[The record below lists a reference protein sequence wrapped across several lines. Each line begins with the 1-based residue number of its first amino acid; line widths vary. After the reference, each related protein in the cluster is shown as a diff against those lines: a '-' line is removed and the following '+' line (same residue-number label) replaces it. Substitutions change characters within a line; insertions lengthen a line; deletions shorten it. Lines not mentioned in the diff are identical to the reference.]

1 MTLAGAGGTLV
12 LARRLLAVGRAAGR
26 RTEAGGVRFVALFL
40 ATLVLGLG
48 LGSLVAVHAVYAG
61 KEERRAARTPV
72 VAADGAAGADATAW
86 LALTDSLDA
95 ERQFSVVYV
104 SPLRGDAPL
113 PPGLDRWPE
122 PGEAVLS
129 PELRRAGTGEDID
142 HRYGRLAGT
151 IGEEG
156 LDEPSEWLAYVR
168 PREGLSPDR
177 SVGSAVAEVVT
188 GFGPSEAGHMAAGR
202 EPGRGGEN
210 DKSAWMFQAVVLG
223 LLVLPAV
230 VLLVVAARTGAHN
243 RDRRTALVAALGG
256 RRLDRALIAVGEAGL
271 AAAFGAVISAAAV
284 GVAVAHDLRIPH
296 TDYIL
301 SSAHLRVYGWTAA
314 VLAPLAAFLIVLATV
329 VLADLAP
336 RRGASGT
343 RPRGT
348 SRSAWLPRLAVLCP
362 LSILLAV
369 YGPGL
374 APPPALPMLSSWAGT
389 VGTVLTLPAALATVT
404 ALAGS
409 LLTRRARARGLPGT
423 LIAGRRSSTHPGAT
437 ARLVTG
443 VSVALIVL
451 MQAVAWQGIF
461 GSQATEAQQNSV
473 RMDRGVASVGVR
485 GAVSASAV
493 AGFLARVPGVEAVL
507 LTSRGGGPE
516 GRYVTTLH
524 GDCAALT
531 ALRLPCPARET
542 RVAGFP
548 EESSLADLFRWASY
562 RKGELQIRRADT
574 AALTERAASASA
586 DRDRETSTLAL
597 VRPDGRPLSVPALKR
612 LSHEVFPL
620 GAVVGA
626 PGEDDV
632 TVGAANRDQGRW
644 SALFGMVGIAVL
656 AMTAGLS
663 AMAEF
668 LRQGRALAPLSVLTG
683 GLRVFRTSAAWA
695 VLAPL
700 AFAGTVGVAV
710 AAALAAPITSSG
722 ESYVSGG
729 LILSATGVVLVV
741 SVVLWAWASRV
752 AVRQARAWRPSGD

>member
-1 MTLAGAGGTLV
+1 MT
-12 LARRLLAVGRAAGR
+12 LARRLLAVGRVAGR
-26 RTEAGGVRFVALFL
+26 RTEAGGVRFVALLL
-40 ATLVLGLG
+40 AALVLGIG

-61 KEERRAARTPV
+61 KDERRVARTPV
-72 VAADGAAGADATAW
+72 FAPDRAAGQRAADATAW
-86 LALTDSLDA
+86 LELTDSLDD
-95 ERQFSVVYV
+95 ERPFSVVYV

-129 PELRRAGTGEDID
+129 PELRRAGAGEDID

-151 IGEEG
+151 IGAEG

-168 PREGLSPDR
+168 PRDGLSPDR
-177 SVGSAVAEVVT
+177 AAGNTSAVAEVVT
-188 GFGPSEAGHMAAGR
+188 GFGPSAAGR
-202 EPGRGGEN
+202 MVSGWEPGWGGRN
-210 DKSAWMFQAVVLG
+210 DKSAWMFQSVVLG

-230 VLLVVAARTGAHN
+230 VLLAVAARTGAHT

-256 RRLDRALIAVGEAGL
+256 RRLDRALIAVGEAGP
-271 AAAFGAVISAAAV
+271 AAALGAVISAAAV
-284 GVAVAHDLRIPH
+284 GAALLHDLRIPH
-296 TDYIL
+296 TDYVL
-301 SSAHLRVYGWTAA
+301 SASHLRAYGWTAA
-314 VLAPLAAFLIVLATV
+314 VLAPLVAFLIVLAAV

-374 APPPALPMLSSWAGT
+374 VSPPVLPTLTSWAGT

-404 ALAGS
+404 ALAGN

-437 ARLVTG
+437 ARLVAG

-461 GSQATEAQQNSV
+461 GSQATEARQLSV

-485 GAVSASAV
+485 GAVPASAV
-493 AGFLARVPGVEAVL
+493 AGFLARVPEAEAVL
-507 LTSRGGGPE
+507 LTTRGGGGPA
-516 GRYVTTLH
+516 GRSVTTLS
-524 GDCAALT
+524 GDCAALA

-548 EESSLADLFRWASY
+548 DESSLADLFRWTSY
-562 RKGELQIRRADT
+562 GNGTLLIRRADT

-620 GAVVGA
+620 GAGVGA
-626 PGEDDV
+626 PGEGDV
-632 TVGAANRDQGRW
+632 TVGAVNRDQGRW
-644 SALFGMVGIAVL
+644 SALFGTIGIAVL
-656 AMTAGLS
+656 ALTAGLS

-700 AFAGTVGVAV
+700 ALAGTAGTAV
-710 AAALAAPITSSG
+710 AAAIAAPITSSD
-722 ESYVSGG
+722 ESHITGG
-729 LILSATGVVLVV
+729 LILTAAGVVLAVGV
-741 SVVLWAWASRV
+741 LLWAWASRV